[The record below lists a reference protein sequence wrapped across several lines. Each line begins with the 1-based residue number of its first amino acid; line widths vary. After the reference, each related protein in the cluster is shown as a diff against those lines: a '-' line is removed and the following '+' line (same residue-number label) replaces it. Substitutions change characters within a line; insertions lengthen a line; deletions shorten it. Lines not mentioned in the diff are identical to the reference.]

1 MALPSDEMGADSR
14 LAVTFYKRS
23 MKQDDESMAA
33 GRPIFKEFDFVRI
46 CVPGDSLTEI
56 DTYAHDEH
64 KARFPR
70 QWAHYQNQVAGQEDV
85 VGTPLDQWPQVT
97 RSQAEELR
105 GLKFQTVESIA
116 DCSDQQLQRIGMVAG
131 MSPHNFR
138 LKAKAFL
145 NLANDSAEVA
155 QRESELQALKEE
167 NAKIKAETD
176 AKLSKMQEHQE
187 YQGGFEFDR
196 HRLPRLR
203 PGRDRAEAKPARAF
217 LRL

>member
-1 MALPSDEMGADSR
+1 MAIESDIQGADSR
-14 LAVTFYKRS
+14 LAVQFYKKS
-23 MKQDDESMAA
+23 MKQEDASAEA

-46 CVPGDSLTEI
+46 MIPGDNLTEI
-56 DTYAHDEH
+56 DTYAQESH
-64 KARFPR
+64 KQRFPR
-70 QWAHYQNQVAGQEDV
+70 QWAHYLNQTAGHQDI

-105 GLKFQTVESIA
+105 GLKFYTVEAIA

-176 AKLSKMQEHQE
+176 AKLTAMQEQMSA
-187 YQGGFEFDR
+187 
-196 HRLPRLR
+196 LLAAV
-203 PGRDRAEAKPARAF
+203 AEKTPKTRKPKVVEA
-217 LRL
+217 

>member
-1 MALPSDEMGADSR
+1 MAIESDIQGADSR
-14 LAVTFYKRS
+14 LAVQFYKKS
-23 MKQDDESMAA
+23 MKQEDASNEA

-46 CVPGDSLTEI
+46 MIPGDNLTEI
-56 DTYAHDEH
+56 DTYAQESH
-64 KARFPR
+64 KQRFPR
-70 QWAHYQNQVAGQEDV
+70 QWAHYQNQTAGHEDI

-105 GLKFQTVESIA
+105 GLKFHTVESIA

-155 QRESELQALKEE
+155 QREAELQALKEE
-167 NAKIKAETD
+167 NAKIKSETE
-176 AKLSKMQEHQE
+176 AKLAAMQEQVSA
-187 YQGGFEFDR
+187 
-196 HRLPRLR
+196 LL
-203 PGRDRAEAKPARAF
+203 ATVAKPKTRKPKVVEA
-217 LRL
+217 

>member
-1 MALPSDEMGADSR
+1 MAIESDIQGADSR
-14 LAVTFYKRS
+14 LAVQFYKKS
-23 MKQDDESMAA
+23 MKQEDASNEA

-46 CVPGDSLTEI
+46 MIPGDNLAEI
-56 DTYAHDEH
+56 DTYAQESH
-64 KARFPR
+64 KQRFPR
-70 QWAHYQNQVAGQEDV
+70 QWAHYQNQTAGHEDI

-105 GLKFQTVESIA
+105 GLKFYTVEAIA

-155 QRESELQALKEE
+155 QRESELQALREE

-176 AKLSKMQEHQE
+176 AKLTAMQEQMSA
-187 YQGGFEFDR
+187 
-196 HRLPRLR
+196 LLAAV
-203 PGRDRAEAKPARAF
+203 AEKKPKTRKPKVVEA
-217 LRL
+217 

>member
-1 MALPSDEMGADSR
+1 MAIESDIQGADSR
-14 LAVTFYKRS
+14 LAVQFYKKS
-23 MKQDDESMAA
+23 MKQEDASNEA

-46 CVPGDSLTEI
+46 MIPGDNLTEI
-56 DTYAHDEH
+56 DTYAQDSH
-64 KARFPR
+64 KQRFPR
-70 QWAHYQNQVAGQEDV
+70 QWAHYQNQVAGHEDI

-97 RSQAEELR
+97 RSQADELR
-105 GLKFQTVESIA
+105 GLKFHTVESIA

-155 QRESELQALKEE
+155 HREAEMQALKEE

-176 AKLSKMQEHQE
+176 AKLTAMQEQMSA
-187 YQGGFEFDR
+187 
-196 HRLPRLR
+196 LLAAV
-203 PGRDRAEAKPARAF
+203 AEKTPKTRKPKVVKA
-217 LRL
+217 

>member
-1 MALPSDEMGADSR
+1 MAIESDIQGADSR
-14 LAVTFYKRS
+14 LAVQFYKKS
-23 MKQDDESMAA
+23 MKQEDASNEA

-46 CVPGDSLTEI
+46 MIPGDNLTEI
-56 DTYAHDEH
+56 DTYAQESH
-64 KARFPR
+64 KQRFPR
-70 QWAHYQNQVAGQEDV
+70 QWAHYQNQTAGHEDI

-105 GLKFQTVESIA
+105 GLKFHTVESIA

-176 AKLSKMQEHQE
+176 AKLAAMQEQMSA
-187 YQGGFEFDR
+187 
-196 HRLPRLR
+196 LLAAV
-203 PGRDRAEAKPARAF
+203 AEKTPKTRKPKVVEA
-217 LRL
+217 